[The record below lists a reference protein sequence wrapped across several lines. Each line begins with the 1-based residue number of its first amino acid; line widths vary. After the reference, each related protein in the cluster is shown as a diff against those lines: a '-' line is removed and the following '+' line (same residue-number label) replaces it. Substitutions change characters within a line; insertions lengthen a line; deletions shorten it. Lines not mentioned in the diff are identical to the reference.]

1 MTDFTVDNLIEAAV
15 AGDAAKAAAILN
27 AVPSLL
33 GQANMFGAQA
43 IHAATYA
50 GHPEIVDL
58 LTVDDIEID
67 GFLAAELGNLR
78 GLARAIKTVPGF
90 VAARDGR
97 GMTALHGACYW
108 GCLDAAR
115 LLLAAGADVSAVSQ
129 DGFLGIHP
137 LGSAVATT
145 PGVPN
150 PSDDEAMV
158 LALVD
163 LLLDARAEVNARRR
177 DGLTALHTAAYRG
190 QLQVIRRLVARG
202 ADLSIEGHVGTG
214 AHAGHTPADMAESQ
228 GEVEAARLLRELAVR
243 KMP

>member
-1 MTDFTVDNLIEAAV
+1 MTEYTIDELIEAAV
-15 AGDAAKAAAILN
+15 TGDAGKVGAILD
-27 AVPSLL
+27 AAPDLL
-33 GQANMFGAQA
+33 GRANMFGVQV

-50 GHPEIVDL
+50 AHPGIVERL
-58 LTVDDIEID
+58 VAAGLEVD

-78 GLARAIKTVPGF
+78 GLTRAIRTVPGF

-108 GCLDAAR
+108 GGLDAAR
-115 LLLAAGADVSAVSQ
+115 LLLAAGADVTAVSQ

-150 PSDDEAMV
+150 PSDAEAMV

-163 LLLDARAEVNARRR
+163 LLLDARADVNARRR
-177 DGLTALHTAAYRG
+177 AGLTALHTAAYRG
-190 QLQVIRRLVARG
+190 QLRVIRRLVARG

-214 AHAGHTPADMAESQ
+214 PHAGHTPADMAESQ
-228 GEVEAARLLRELAVR
+228 GQVEAARLLRDLAAHR
-243 KMP
+243 S